1 MFDMRHRE
9 FITLIGGAAAWP
21 LAARA
26 QQQAAPVIGYFD
38 WDARNVESRAA
49 FRQGLADAGYVE
61 GRNVAIEY
69 RSAEG
74 DYNRL
79 RPLAADLVSRQVSV
93 ILATG
98 NMDTARAAKA
108 VTATIPIVVAAGGDA
123 VKYGLAASLN
133 RPGGNVTGMTFISSE
148 IASKRLDLLHKMAPQ
163 ATTVAYLSGGPRRDD
178 EETDLVAA
186 ASALGLQIIVAEAR
200 NESDIEAAFASL
212 VQRGAGA
219 LIVGTVPHFTFNG
232 RKIVGLADHNKIPAI
247 YPFRNYVGVG
257 GLMSYGANMTDNLRR
272 VAVDYVGRILKGAN
286 PADLPIT
293 QPAKFPLT
301 INLKTAKTLGL
312 EIPSTLLVQADEVIE

>member
-1 MFDMRHRE
+1 MKRRD
-9 FITLIGGAAAWP
+9 FISLVGSAAAAWP

-38 WDARNVESRAA
+38 WDARNVQSRAA

-74 DYNRL
+74 EYNRL
-79 RPLAADLVSRQVSV
+79 RPLAADLVGRQLSV

-98 NMDTARAAKA
+98 NMDTAQAAKA
-108 VTATIPIVVAAGGDA
+108 LTATIPIVVAAGGDP

-163 ATTVAYLSGGPRRDD
+163 ATTVAYLSGGPRRLDD
-178 EETDLVAA
+178 EEADLSRPRMLLGCRSLSRKLAA
-186 ASALGLQIIVAEAR
+186 RATSRRPSRALSNVGR
-200 NESDIEAAFASL
+200 GHSSL
-212 VQRGAGA
+212 V
-219 LIVGTVPHFTFNG
+219 LSP
-232 RKIVGLADHNKIPAI
+232 
-247 YPFRNYVGVG
+247 
-257 GLMSYGANMTDNLRR
+257 
-272 VAVDYVGRILKGAN
+272 IL
-286 PADLPIT
+286 
-293 QPAKFPLT
+293 PLT
-301 INLKTAKTLGL
+301 AERLWGWQTTTKFQRYILSETT
-312 EIPSTLLVQADEVIE
+312 

>member
-1 MFDMRHRE
+1 MTVTIGRRE
-9 FITLIGGAAAWP
+9 LLAAVGGAAAAWP
-21 LAARA
+21 LKARA

-38 WDARNVESRAA
+38 WDARYVQSRAA

-74 DYNRL
+74 EYNRL
-79 RPLAADLVSRQVSV
+79 RPLAADLVGRQVSV

-98 NMDTARAAKA
+98 IMGTALAAKA
-108 VTATIPIVVAAGGDA
+108 VTATIPIVVAAGGDP

-133 RPGGNVTGMTFISSE
+133 RPGGNVTGMTWISSE

-163 ATTVAYLSGGPRRDD
+163 ATTVAYLSGGPGRFDD
-178 EETDLVAA
+178 EEADLVAA
-186 ASALGLQIIVAEAR
+186 ANALGLQIIVAEAR
-200 NESDIEAAFASL
+200 SESDIEADFASL

-219 LIVGTVPHFTFNG
+219 LIVGVVPHFTFNR

-247 YPFRNYVGVG
+247 YPFRAYVGGG

-272 VAVDYVGRILKGAN
+272 VAVDYVDRILKGQSRRSAYSTTN
-286 PADLPIT
+286 
-293 QPAKFPLT
+293 Q
-301 INLKTAKTLGL
+301 
-312 EIPSTLLVQADEVIE
+312 IPTDD

>member
-1 MFDMRHRE
+1 MIGRRE
-9 FITLIGGAAAWP
+9 FITLLGGAAAVWP
-21 LAARA
+21 LVARA

-108 VTATIPIVVAAGGDA
+108 VTATIPIVVAAGGDP

-247 YPFRNYVGVG
+247 YPFRNYVGGG